1 MAIIRRKKKRHGT
14 ITIKISCEN
23 KMETDKMNGWTKKRK
38 VDTFMGILLQV
49 YCFFPWMRINRK
61 WNTIHIYVIKTFQ
74 ENDYIK
80 MYNHTFLKQHMWK
93 WKHSQV
99 VAFIFLLM
107 LIFLILLQSI
117 ELYKL
122 YQCIKNG
129 NQSTNYHVFVWITYL
144 AAFYIFMA
152 IASTGFV

>member
-14 ITIKISCEN
+14 ITIKISREN

-61 WNTIHIYVIKTFQ
+61 WNTIHMYVIKTFQ

-80 MYNHTFLKQHMWK
+80 MYNHTFLKPEIVRK
-93 WKHSQV
+93 
-99 VAFIFLLM
+99 
-107 LIFLILLQSI
+107 
-117 ELYKL
+117 Y
-122 YQCIKNG
+122 
-129 NQSTNYHVFVWITYL
+129 
-144 AAFYIFMA
+144 
-152 IASTGFV
+152 